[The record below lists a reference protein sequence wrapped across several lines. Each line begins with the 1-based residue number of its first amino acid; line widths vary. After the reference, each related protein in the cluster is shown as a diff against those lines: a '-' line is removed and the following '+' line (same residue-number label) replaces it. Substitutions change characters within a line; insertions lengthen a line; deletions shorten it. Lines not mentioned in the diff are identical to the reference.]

1 LSLFQARR
9 LFDSRLIMS
18 SVVQQP
24 SGGTDGPADT
34 RSPGAANAAIVP
46 PEAVPCAGCTA
57 LPRIAVRYELRHS
70 AQVRE
75 SEVLAKPNMF
85 TLAGK
90 IASDAARKLTRRK
103 QSMAGV
109 KELPILDGLR
119 GVLRP
124 GRPTLII
131 SAPGGG
137 ASSLLR
143 LLSGREELQ
152 RGRDQISYNG
162 TTQAQLAAAGINLK
176 RLAAFTS
183 DVETHEPLLTVQET
197 FQFAYDCL
205 TAQNAKASPGAAEAA
220 AAAAGHDAQA
230 LPRTSSG
237 GLGGTPAG
245 GGSVAPPAPAYFSP
259 TIPITIADGPEG
271 SDAFAS
277 GVAAA
282 PSAGAQLQQPT
293 QNGNGQYQ
301 HTDAS
306 GAESKAMPG
315 GFAGGSGGGLRNRR
329 AVASP
334 AASARATESFSSN
347 LPTANESTTVPT
359 SCAAK
364 SEPPAPSTAGSPQAD
379 LSERDAGTCEWCRPP
394 TPAHMLRVLDMEEA
408 ADTLVGSNMI
418 RGISGGQRRRTTS
431 ESQRPVIIM
440 MMVSRL

>member
-1 LSLFQARR
+1 
-9 LFDSRLIMS
+9 MS
-18 SVVQQP
+18 SAAPEP
-24 SGGTDGPADT
+24 SGGARGFADT
-34 RSPGAANAAIVP
+34 RSPGAVDPTP
-46 PEAVPCAGCTA
+46 PPLDAVPCAGCAA

-70 AQVRE
+70 AHVRE

-85 TLAGK
+85 SLAGK
-90 IASDAARKLTRRK
+90 IASDAARKITRRK

-143 LLSGREELQ
+143 LLSGRQELQ

-205 TAQNAKASPGAAEAA
+205 TAQNAKARPGAAEAA
-220 AAAAGHDAQA
+220 AAAAGHDGQA
-230 LPRTSSG
+230 LPRSSSG
-237 GLGGTPAG
+237 GIGGTPADG
-245 GGSVAPPAPAYFSP
+245 RSVAAPAPAYFSP
-259 TIPITIADGPEG
+259 TIPITIADGPDG
-271 SDAFAS
+271 DYAFAS

-282 PSAGAQLQQPT
+282 PSAGTQLQPQ
-293 QNGNGQYQ
+293 QDGSGQHQ
-301 HTDAS
+301 HPDAS
-306 GAESKAMPG
+306 GVESKAMPG
-315 GFAGGSGGGLRNRR
+315 GFAGGPGGGLRNRR
-329 AVASP
+329 GVASP
-334 AASARATESFSSN
+334 AASAQAAGSF
-347 LPTANESTTVPT
+347 TANPPTVRDSDTSTSTT
-359 SCAAK
+359 SGAAK
-364 SEPPAPSTAGSPQAD
+364 SEPPAPSTASVLPAD
-379 LSERDAGTCEWCRPP
+379 LNETDAGTCEWCRPP

-431 ESQRPVIIM
+431 ELQQPVI
-440 MMVSRL
+440 LTAELPWQD